1 MEGCAS
7 LSTDTAI
14 DAIANREAEK
24 RSALNRTKLLATV
37 ALCVCFVVF
46 LAARLLQSR
55 WPWLGVVAAFAE
67 AATIGGIADW
77 YAVVAL
83 FRRPLGL
90 PIPHTAIIPENQT
103 RIADNLGRFIETNFL
118 ASAPVRA
125 KLEEVDFAAHV
136 ADWLT
141 DKQRAVGLAEFVA
154 RLAPQTLSAIEN
166 SGLRNFATKRVIEQ
180 IERVPLAP
188 LTAGML
194 TAVTAEGRHQKLLDE
209 LTGAL
214 AKTFTNEET
223 LAAMREKIRAELP
236 SLFKLFRAD
245 AYLLKKIVSS
255 AASFLEDVKDD
266 PDHPLRR
273 EFDRFVENFIE
284 RLRSSP
290 EYAERA
296 EKLKQDLLA
305 RPELKAIA
313 GELWLGIRGIIE
325 KDLASPR
332 SAIRRQLA
340 DMFVTV
346 GRHLASDPHIRADMN
361 KGFVV
366 SLAAFVDSQKNSVS
380 GFIAEQVKRWDL
392 AQLTRLIELNIG
404 RDLQYIR
411 FNGMMIGGLAGLV
424 LYAAEL
430 LLPAN

>member
-1 MEGCAS
+1 M
-7 LSTDTAI
+7 
-14 DAIANREAEK
+14 
-24 RSALNRTKLLATV
+24 
-37 ALCVCFVVF
+37 
-46 LAARLLQSR
+46 
-55 WPWLGVVAAFAE
+55 
-67 AATIGGIADW
+67 
-77 YAVVAL
+77 
-83 FRRPLGL
+83 
-90 PIPHTAIIPENQT
+90 
-103 RIADNLGRFIETNFL
+103 

-136 ADWLT
+136 ADWLS

-166 SGLRNFATKRVIEQ
+166 SGLRDFATKRVIEQ

-266 PDHPLRR
+266 PDHPLRK

-284 RLRSSP
+284 RLRSSRNMP
-290 EYAERA
+290 S
-296 EKLKQDLLA
+296 A
-305 RPELKAIA
+305 RKSLNRICWHGRNSRRSRENC
-313 GELWLGIRGIIE
+313 GS
-325 KDLASPR
+325 ASAASSRRIWHRPVLR
-332 SAIRRQLA
+332 SA
-340 DMFVTV
+340 
-346 GRHLASDPHIRADMN
+346 G
-361 KGFVV
+361 
-366 SLAAFVDSQKNSVS
+366 NSPTCS
-380 GFIAEQVKRWDL
+380 
-392 AQLTRLIELNIG
+392 
-404 RDLQYIR
+404 
-411 FNGMMIGGLAGLV
+411 
-424 LYAAEL
+424 
-430 LLPAN
+430 